1 MDLLQRRAVGAMRI
15 VRAVIQI
22 VGHSAIP
29 VTPRNSDELTD
40 WYRKHSFVVIP
51 STHRVLGPAMKAK
64 DIRRHGDLVPIDE
77 SQPVKLIMRALPG
90 IEQFV
95 SQKLAQY
102 TLD

>member
-1 MDLLQRRAVGAMRI
+1 
-15 VRAVIQI
+15 
-22 VGHSAIP
+22 
-29 VTPRNSDELTD
+29 
-40 WYRKHSFVVIP
+40 
-51 STHRVLGPAMKAK
+51 MKAK
-64 DIRRHGDLVPIDE
+64 DIRRHGDLVPIGELLCFYACLLLTICIIQDE